1 MMLSEHKGALAL
13 YDRLSTRPGLPGHQ
27 AIKKETGDHIVTDM
41 ILPSPLSV
49 KSRYCLK
56 TGPGEPSPWSP

>member
-27 AIKKETGDHIVTDM
+27 TIKKETGDHI
-41 ILPSPLSV
+41 IS
-49 KSRYCLK
+49 
-56 TGPGEPSPWSP
+56 